1 MDKNYNGN
9 HSCDH
14 EGCNHDHDHDHDV
27 DIIYLTLDD
36 GEELECEVIGF
47 FEVEDVEYIALVP
60 VDDDQVFLYRY
71 EEYED
76 GFDLI
81 NIEDDEEF
89 DIVSEAFYALFAE
102 DLEDEFGYDELYEDY
117 DDEDEI

>member
-47 FEVEDVEYIALVP
+47 FEVEGVEYIALVP

-102 DLEDEFGYDELYEDY
+102 DLEDEFGNDELYEDY

>member
-1 MDKNYNGN
+1 MTKNYDEN
-9 HSCDH
+9 HCCNH
-14 EGCNHDHDHDHDV
+14 EGCDHDHHE

-36 GEELECEVIGF
+36 GTELECEVIGL
-47 FEVEDVEYIALVP
+47 FEVDDVEYIALAP
-60 VDDDQVFLYRY
+60 VGDDQVFLYRY

-89 DIVSEAFYALFAE
+89 DIVSEAFYSLFVD
-102 DLEDEFGYDELYEDY
+102 DLDDDSEYDDELYEDY
-117 DDEDEI
+117 DEEDEI

>member
-14 EGCNHDHDHDHDV
+14 EVCNHDHDHDHDV

>member
-1 MDKNYNGN
+1 MDKNYNVN

>member
-47 FEVEDVEYIALVP
+47 FEVEGVEYIALVP

>member
-1 MDKNYNGN
+1 VDKNYNGN

-47 FEVEDVEYIALVP
+47 FEVEGVEYIALVP